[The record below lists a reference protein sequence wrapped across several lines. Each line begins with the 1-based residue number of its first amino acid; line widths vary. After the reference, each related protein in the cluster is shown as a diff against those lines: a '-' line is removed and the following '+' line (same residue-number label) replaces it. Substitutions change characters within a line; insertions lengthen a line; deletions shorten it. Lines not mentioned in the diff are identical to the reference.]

1 MKPEKLKSGN
11 WRCKVYLGMDEN
23 GKKLFKSVTAPTKK
37 EAIAK
42 AAELALDDKKI
53 KLSKL
58 TVGYCIDAYIR
69 EKESELSPHT
79 VQGYKAMA
87 RIRFDTIR
95 DIAIT
100 DLSTRDIQLLMTE
113 LYDLSPKTKKN
124 VLGLL
129 TASLRYFEHPIDTS
143 GVKIGR
149 KKKEK
154 FAAPAHECVSK
165 LINAAEG
172 ELKLAILLGALCGLR
187 RGEVFGLKCR
197 NVDLKKKQIYI
208 DCALIEANGVKV
220 IGLPKNDT
228 SIRYVDLPD
237 VVVDEIK
244 KSLSSEREFVF
255 QQPMSTTMKHFYA
268 LRSAT
273 NGCERIRFHD
283 LRHYYASAL
292 IVAGVPDTYAMKM
305 GGWKTPT
312 TLRKVYQSIFED
324 QYDKERDKVNNVFN
338 SQFK

>member
-23 GKKLFKSVTAPTKK
+23 GKKLFKSVTAPTRK

-154 FAAPAHECVSK
+154 IKTPTHAQISE
-165 LINAAEG
+165 LIANSSG
-172 ELKLAILLGALCGLR
+172 ELQLAILLGALCGLR
-187 RGEVFGLKCR
+187 RGEIFALHR
-197 NVDLKKKQIYI
+197 DSVDFNRGQLYVGG
-208 DCALIEANGVKV
+208 ALVKATGVRD
-220 IGLPKNDT
+220 IRAPKTET
-228 SIRYVDLPD
+228 SNRYVDMPDLVAETVARYMNTEDGFLFTSSMDAVMTQWRKLRDSLP
-237 VVVDEIK
+237 
-244 KSLSSEREFVF
+244 
-255 QQPMSTTMKHFYA
+255 
-268 LRSAT
+268 
-273 NGCERIRFHD
+273 GCETIRFHD

-292 IVAGVPDTYAMKM
+292 IAAGVPDIYAMKM
-305 GGWKTPT
+305 GGWATPG
-312 TLRKVYQSIFED
+312 TLKRVYQDVFAD
-324 QYDKERDKVNNVFN
+324 QYDLERNKVNNIFN